1 MVRQRAIAVS
11 TCLIL
16 ASIGLVLLS
25 CTRSQESDGVQLL
38 LWSSTNPPEMEHAR
52 ALVTEWNLAHPDTFV
67 TLQPIPEGRS
77 GEEVLIIAAAGGTA
91 PDICTNIPPIIAPL
105 LADAG
110 SLLPLDSINGARQAI
125 EARVPEEVLAT
136 FIDNDGLLY
145 QIPWKGNPIL
155 IQYNTTML
163 HDAGVDS
170 LPQTWSEFA
179 IAADKVTVDLD
190 GDGAIDR
197 RMTLFNPISEWRQR
211 LFDFYPFFIASTG
224 GETLLNG
231 TEVNFDRLETERVFR
246 FFQNGFERNW
256 FSRSLPVGDPFVVGE
271 KFASRIT
278 GPWNI
283 AYTERFK
290 GDNFEYEY
298 GPIPVPDDY
307 VGPKF
312 TFGDPKSIGIF
323 STTDHPD
330 AAWAFVDFYTS
341 RSADLRLLE
350 ITSQLPLRRDLLSDS
365 LYTEFF
371 SQNPR
376 MVQFAE
382 QIPNTRGFD
391 QNPVLQEVFDAI
403 AMQFDAVCVHSRR
416 TPEEGVEKAANRSRT
431 ILRLRGNK

>member
-1 MVRQRAIAVS
+1 MVRRRAIS
-11 TCLIL
+11 GGIFLIL
-16 ASIGLVLLS
+16 ASVGLLLLGCS
-25 CTRSQESDGVQLL
+25 RSQNGDGVQLL
-38 LWSSTNPPEMEHAR
+38 LWSSTNPQEIDHAR
-52 ALVTEWNLAHPDTFV
+52 AMVKEWNLAHPDTFI
-67 TLQPIPEGRS
+67 TLQPLPEGRS

-110 SLLPLDSINGARQAI
+110 SLVPLDSIDGARDAI
-125 EARVPEEVLAT
+125 ELRVPEELMET

-163 HDAGVDS
+163 REAGVDS
-170 LPQTWSEFA
+170 LPRTWSEFA
-179 IAADKVTVDLD
+179 IAAEKVTSDLD

-211 LFDFYPFFIASTG
+211 LFDFYPFFIAITS

-231 TEVNFDRLETERVFR
+231 TEVNFDRPETERVFR
-246 FFQNGFERNW
+246 FFQNGFEKNW
-256 FSRSLPVGDPFVVGE
+256 FSRSFPVGDPFVVGE

-290 GDNFEYEY
+290 GENFEYKY

-307 VGPKF
+307 EGPKY

-341 RSADLRLLE
+341 RSADLKLLE
-350 ITSQLPLRRDLLSDS
+350 TTSQLPLRKNLLSDS
-365 LYTEFF
+365 LYAEYFE
-371 SQNPR
+371 QNPR
-376 MVQFAE
+376 MIQFAE
-382 QIPNTRGFD
+382 QVPNTRGFD

-416 TPEEGVEKAANRSRT
+416 TPGEGVEKAANRSRT
-431 ILRLRGNK
+431 VLRLRGNK